1 MTIYVPRP
9 VAFGPSMAPRDS
21 RTPGRAPQV
30 TQPLGLSVPVSP
42 VKGVIWTTGPT
53 IPGTLQ
59 KIIFGVESHAHFARQ
74 GHGRDDGA
82 SIPAYCTHD
91 AAGDRV
97 TRHLYGRQCGP
108 ADSHQVSRYG

>member
-1 MTIYVPRP
+1 
-9 VAFGPSMAPRDS
+9 MAPRDS

-91 AAGDRV
+91 AAGDLEGDLEGEPTAITVCR
-97 TRHLYGRQCGP
+97 RRRGQLLIAASAAALLFRP
-108 ADSHQVSRYG
+108 P